1 MVVFFKPKLP
11 LFFSERKMTLTIFS
25 SIKKKF
31 SSVLGSFLPLF
42 VYNCL
47 IQMSKEA
54 TDKSPFNLFPKILK
68 TFHSKQAA
76 ASLL

>member
-11 LFFSERKMTLTIFS
+11 LFFSEWKMTLTIFS
-25 SIKKKF
+25 STKKF

-54 TDKSPFNLFPKILK
+54 TDKSPFNLFPKIFK